1 MPKATEQGEEVN
13 EAELRNKRA
22 AYELRNMLGT
32 GRIDIGE
39 VLRILNGDRPVVA

>member
-1 MPKATEQGEEVN
+1 LPDATEQGELS

-32 GRIDIGE
+32 GLIDISK
-39 VLRILNGDRPVVA
+39 VLRILQGDGQVTA